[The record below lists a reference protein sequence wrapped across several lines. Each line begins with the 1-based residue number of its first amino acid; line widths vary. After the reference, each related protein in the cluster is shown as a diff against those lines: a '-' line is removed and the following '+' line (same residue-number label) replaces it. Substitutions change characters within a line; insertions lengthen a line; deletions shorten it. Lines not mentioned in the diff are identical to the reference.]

1 MSSLHTI
8 WMKTY
13 LRLNRRVLDQAA
25 ALGFSP
31 GQPKILEFLAAQGEH
46 EQKDI
51 AAHCLISLPGEGIMQ
66 VIADKLHLPLHTVKM
81 CFDITVSLIALAIS
95 LAYFRQFHGIREGTV
110 IAAFGVGKILS
121 LYEPLKPHLHLF
133 MYGRETA

>member
-1 MSSLHTI
+1 
-8 WMKTY
+8 
-13 LRLNRRVLDQAA
+13 
-25 ALGFSP
+25 
-31 GQPKILEFLAAQGEH
+31 
-46 EQKDI
+46 
-51 AAHCLISLPGEGIMQ
+51 MQ